1 MTFDE
6 LKAVVVEWKLAH
18 DADREGASADKYF
31 RRIDAIDNLWNAA
44 IDLLDERYGE
54 DGWHDL

>member
-1 MTFDE
+1 MTFEE
-6 LKAVVVEWKLAH
+6 LKALVMEWKLAH

-31 RRIDAIDNLWNAA
+31 RRAKAINNLRSAA

-54 DGWHDL
+54 GGWDDF